1 MKHCTHSGF
10 SELFRSQTSLDCIS
24 KKNEEILKETRT
36 AENLNIE
43 QYVQL
48 TQQPCLRERR
58 RGVPVVI
65 KEDLKIMMKIDPDLP
80 PKRARR
86 NLLTQQKEK
95 FENGEKTYDATTIP
109 ELNKVNINMLTAY
122 LLIGLI
128 GLLICRLLHGC
139 VDTRNLYVTTG

>member
-1 MKHCTHSGF
+1 
-10 SELFRSQTSLDCIS
+10 
-24 KKNEEILKETRT
+24 
-36 AENLNIE
+36 
-43 QYVQL
+43 
-48 TQQPCLRERR
+48 
-58 RGVPVVI
+58 
-65 KEDLKIMMKIDPDLP
+65 MMKIDPDLP

-128 GLLICRLLHGC
+128 GLIADCYM
-139 VDTRNLYVTTG
+139 DA